1 MVGTQGGRDHQET
14 TRRGRK
20 GAPCSHRNPEE
31 ALTAEHNGQD
41 PERLHRRA
49 ALEEDGLQS
58 KKRSVG
64 ALERDEFRRAAWRVM
79 VSERVEPQRLV
90 FVDEMGANIS
100 LSVLRAWSRRG
111 QRAYCSVPRNRG
123 PNTTLLASMS
133 MEGMG
138 PSLAVEGA
146 TTATVFEAYVEK
158 ALAPTLRPGQ
168 VVVMDNLSLLTR
180 ELASGS
186 SSKSATASLCTYRPT
201 RPI

>member
-1 MVGTQGGRDHQET
+1 
-14 TRRGRK
+14 
-20 GAPCSHRNPEE
+20 
-31 ALTAEHNGQD
+31 
-41 PERLHRRA
+41 
-49 ALEEDGLQS
+49 
-58 KKRSVG
+58 
-64 ALERDEFRRAAWRVM
+64 M

-168 VVVMDNLSLLTR
+168 VVVMDNLSVHKGARVRKLIEERNCELVYLPPYSPDLNPIEEAFSKMKGILRKGGARSREALIKAMGKALDAITSWDAKGFFEHCGYRSPGQLL
-180 ELASGS
+180 
-186 SSKSATASLCTYRPT
+186 
-201 RPI
+201 

>member
-1 MVGTQGGRDHQET
+1 
-14 TRRGRK
+14 
-20 GAPCSHRNPEE
+20 
-31 ALTAEHNGQD
+31 
-41 PERLHRRA
+41 
-49 ALEEDGLQS
+49 
-58 KKRSVG
+58 
-64 ALERDEFRRAAWRVM
+64 M

-111 QRAYCSVPRNRG
+111 QRAYCSVLRNRG

-186 SSKSATASLCTYRPT
+186 SSKSATASLCTCRPT